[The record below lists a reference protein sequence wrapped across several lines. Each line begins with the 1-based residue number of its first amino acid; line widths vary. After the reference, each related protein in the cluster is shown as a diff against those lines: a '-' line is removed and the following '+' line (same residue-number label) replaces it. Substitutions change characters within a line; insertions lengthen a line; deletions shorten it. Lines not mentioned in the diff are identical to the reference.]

1 MKYTVLTAA
10 LLWNHMALETG
21 EQKLTSLM
29 YSAFGYVVEVVLS
42 RNNSLQNNY
51 VVIFSSTS
59 CFFFPLHVTQM

>member
-29 YSAFGYVVEVVLS
+29 YSACGYLVEVVLS
-42 RNNSLQNNY
+42 MNN
-51 VVIFSSTS
+51 
-59 CFFFPLHVTQM
+59 